1 MEFDAS
7 VILEN
12 IINFLFVALIFLG
25 VLAVTF
31 KITLKN
37 YNVKTSKLKFY
48 GLFLGMDNKSVLA
61 FSLVTLNYIFLIW
74 CTATFSGINIV
85 YILITLF
92 FTLLSDILIKDFNK
106 IPLNLLFTLI
116 NCLCIYVTSLVYN
129 YLMNEEY
136 TSLFLLIVLGLL
148 IIFVFL
154 YFTYITF
161 RLLNNIVLKQENLQK
176 KNYKRV

>member
-1 MEFDAS
+1 MEAN

-37 YNVKTSKLKFY
+37 YNVRTSKLKFY

-61 FSLVTLNYIFLIW
+61 FSSITLNYIFLIW
-74 CTATFSGINIV
+74 CTATFSGMNII
-85 YILITLF
+85 YIAITTF
-92 FTLLSDILIKDFNK
+92 FVLLSDILIKDFNR
-106 IPLNLLFTLI
+106 IHIDLFFTVI
-116 NCLCIYVTSLVYN
+116 NCLCIYVISLIYN
-129 YLMNEEY
+129 YLVNEY
-136 TSLFLLIVLGLL
+136 TTIFLLILLGLV

-161 RLLNNIVLKQENLQK
+161 KLLNNIVLKQENLQK
-176 KNYKRV
+176 KNYKKL

>member
-1 MEFDAS
+1 MNTEL
-7 VILEN
+7 ILGN
-12 IINFLFVALIFLG
+12 IINFLFVALIFLC

-61 FSLVTLNYIFLIW
+61 FSAITLNYIFLIW
-74 CTATFSGINIV
+74 CTATFSGMNVV
-85 YILITLF
+85 YALITVF
-92 FTLLSDILIKDFNK
+92 FVMLSDILIKDYRR
-106 IPLNLLFTLI
+106 IPVDLLFSAI
-116 NCLCIYVTSLVYN
+116 NCLCIFVTSLVYN
-129 YLMNEEY
+129 YLIDEY
-136 TSLFLLIVLGLL
+136 TSIFLLIILGLL

-161 RLLNNIVLKQENLQK
+161 KLLNNIVLKQENLQK
-176 KNYKRV
+176 KNYKKV

>member
-1 MEFDAS
+1 MNTGE
-7 VILEN
+7 ILEGV
-12 IINFLFVALIFLG
+12 ISFLFVALIFLA

-48 GLFLGMDNKSVLA
+48 GLFLGMDNKSVMA
-61 FSLVTLNYIFLIW
+61 FGCVTLNYIFLIW

-85 YILITLF
+85 YGLITLF
-92 FTLLSDILIKDFNK
+92 FVLLADILVRDYKR
-106 IPLNLLFTLI
+106 IPIDILFTLI
-116 NCLCIYVTSLVYN
+116 NCLCIFVTSIVYN
-129 YLMNEEY
+129 YLTNEY
-136 TSLFLLIVLGLL
+136 TSIFLLIVLGLL

-161 RLLNNIVLKQENLQK
+161 KFLNNIVIKQENLQN
-176 KNYKRV
+176 KNYKKI

>member
-1 MEFDAS
+1 MDANE
-7 VILEN
+7 ILGN

-48 GLFLGMDNKSVLA
+48 GLFLGMDNRSVLA
-61 FSLVTLNYIFLIW
+61 FSAITLNYIFLIW
-74 CTATFSGINIV
+74 CTATFTGINVV
-85 YILITLF
+85 YVAITTF
-92 FTLLSDILIKDFNK
+92 FVILSDILIKDYNR
-106 IPLNLLFTLI
+106 IHIDLLFTAI
-116 NCLCIYVTSLVYN
+116 NCLCIFVISLLYN
-129 YLMNEEY
+129 YLVNEY
-136 TSLFLLIVLGLL
+136 TTIFLLIILGLV

-161 RLLNNIVLKQENLQK
+161 KLLNNIVLKQENLQK
-176 KNYKRV
+176 KNYKKL

>member
-1 MEFDAS
+1 MDAN

-61 FSLVTLNYIFLIW
+61 FSCITLNYIFLIW
-74 CTATFSGINIV
+74 CTATFSGMNIV
-85 YILITLF
+85 YVLITTIF
-92 FTLLSDILIKDFNK
+92 ILLSDILIKEYK
-106 IPLNLLFTLI
+106 RIPIDLLFTAI
-116 NCLCIYVTSLVYN
+116 NCVCIFVISLIYN
-129 YLMNEEY
+129 YLVNEY
-136 TSLFLLIVLGLL
+136 TTVFLLIILGLV

-161 RLLNNIVLKQENLQK
+161 KLLNNIVLKQENLQK
-176 KNYKRV
+176 KNYKKL

>member
-1 MEFDAS
+1 MNTGE
-7 VILEN
+7 ILEN
-12 IINFLFVALIFLG
+12 IISFLFVALIFLG

-37 YNVKTSKLKFY
+37 YNVRTSKLKFY

-61 FSLVTLNYIFLIW
+61 FSAITLNYIFLIW
-74 CTATFSGINIV
+74 CTATFSGMNIV
-85 YILITLF
+85 YILITTF
-92 FTLLSDILIKDFNK
+92 FVVLSDLLIKDYHR
-106 IPLNLLFTLI
+106 IHIDLLFTII
-116 NCLCIYVTSLVYN
+116 NCLCIFVTSLVYN
-129 YLMNEEY
+129 YLMDEY

-161 RLLNNIVLKQENLQK
+161 KLLNNIVLKQENLQK
-176 KNYKRV
+176 KNYKRI